1 MKFKVLGLALSLTA
15 AFGLMACGD
24 DSSSSAS
31 GDLPKSVE
39 KITDAT
45 KLDCN
50 ADLKC
55 KKVHV
60 NEVDDD
66 FVCDGKNFTP
76 FNPVLDAEMCPEGED
91 GDDSGDSVEGDD
103 DMPNVSKCE
112 VKKDGDKVLVTIVA
126 DGITD
131 QAPVFSKHISVLIHK
146 CAVRSCPP
154 GSSFDEIGIRSAP
167 HEADV
172 LGIRFMGIHKPIFLR
187 HPAHFSF
194 VRVFPQGKDR
204 MRKLLLRHGIQDIRL
219 ILVRVLRPEQ
229 LPSSTLLLITDP
241 RVVAGYDRVTSQLP
255 AL

>member
-76 FNPVLDAEMCPEGED
+76 FNPVLDAEMCPEGAD
-91 GDDSGDSVEGDD
+91 GGDSGDSGDSVDGDD
-103 DMPNVSKCE
+103 EVPNVSECK
-112 VKKDGDKVLVTIVA
+112 VSKDGDKVLVKIVA

-131 QAPVFSKHISVLIHK
+131 NMTLTLDDEGIITEVSKFDASISK
-146 CAVRSCPP
+146 ADFDKSCKEAKEE
-154 GSSFDEIGIRSAP
+154 DEGILSTVCDESAKTITQTYMEDEVKTVDAL
-167 HEADV
+167 EA
-172 LGIRFMGIHKPIFLR
+172 MNE
-187 HPAHFSF
+187 
-194 VRVFPQGKDR
+194 
-204 MRKLLLRHGIQDIRL
+204 LLCDMMLNPEKYATEIMNDINDA
-219 ILVRVLRPEQ
+219 I
-229 LPSSTLLLITDP
+229 DK
-241 RVVAGYDRVTSQLP
+241 AGADD
-255 AL
+255 ADED

>member
-76 FNPVLDAEMCPEGED
+76 FNPVLDAEMCPEGAD
-91 GDDSGDSVEGDD
+91 GDDDD
-103 DMPNVSKCE
+103 DDVPNVSKCE
-112 VKKDGDKVLVTIVA
+112 VKKDGDKVLITIVA

-131 QAPVFSKHISVLIHK
+131 NMTLTINDEGVITEVSKFDAKISK
-146 CAVRSCPP
+146 ADFDKSCKEAKEE
-154 GSSFDEIGIRSAP
+154 DEGILTTDCDESAKTITQTYMEDEVKTVDELKAMNEFMCDMMLHP
-167 HEADV
+167 EKYATEIMNDINDAIDKAGAD
-172 LGIRFMGIHKPIFLR
+172 
-187 HPAHFSF
+187 A
-194 VRVFPQGKDR
+194 
-204 MRKLLLRHGIQDIRL
+204 
-219 ILVRVLRPEQ
+219 E
-229 LPSSTLLLITDP
+229 
-241 RVVAGYDRVTSQLP
+241 
-255 AL
+255 

>member
-1 MKFKVLGLALSLTA
+1 MKFKMLGLALSLTA

-91 GDDSGDSVEGDD
+91 GDDDV
-103 DMPNVSKCE
+103 PNVSKCE

-131 QAPVFSKHISVLIHK
+131 NMTLTIDDEGVVTEVSKFDAKISK
-146 CAVRSCPP
+146 TDFDKSCKEAKEE
-154 GSSFDEIGIRSAP
+154 DEGILTTDCDESAKTITQTYMEDEVKNVDELKAMNEMMCDMMLNP
-167 HEADV
+167 EKYATEIMKDINDAIDKAGADD
-172 LGIRFMGIHKPIFLR
+172 
-187 HPAHFSF
+187 A
-194 VRVFPQGKDR
+194 DE
-204 MRKLLLRHGIQDIRL
+204 D
-219 ILVRVLRPEQ
+219 
-229 LPSSTLLLITDP
+229 
-241 RVVAGYDRVTSQLP
+241 
-255 AL
+255 

>member
-1 MKFKVLGLALSLTA
+1 MKFKMLGLALSLTA

-66 FVCDGKNFTP
+66 FVCDGKNFAP

-91 GDDSGDSVEGDD
+91 GDDDV
-103 DMPNVSKCE
+103 PNVSKCE
-112 VKKDGDKVLVTIVA
+112 VKKEGDKVLVNMVA
-126 DGITD
+126 DGIAEDLTLSIDAEGVITEVAKFEAKISKDDFDKACKEAKDDDDNEVLSTD
-131 QAPVFSKHISVLIHK
+131 
-146 CAVRSCPP
+146 C
-154 GSSFDEIGIRSAP
+154 DESAKTITQTYKD
-167 HEADV
+167 EDV
-172 LGIRFMGIHKPIFLR
+172 KNVDELEG
-187 HPAHFSF
+187 
-194 VRVFPQGKDR
+194 VN
-204 MRKLLLRHGIQDIRL
+204 
-219 ILVRVLRPEQ
+219 
-229 LPSSTLLLITDP
+229 TLLCQMLLDP
-241 RVVAGYDRVTSQLP
+241 EKYATEIMNDINDAIDKAGADD
-255 AL
+255 ADED